1 MMTKKSKGGFSVPN
15 PDLKSSQIRGNIP
28 PKGEAM
34 TLGEKIRELRKRKN
48 LTQQQLAEMAGIDD
62 TYLSKI
68 ENDRLEYT
76 PSIRTILDLAK
87 ALEVDELELLAL
99 AQKIPSPLAGIA
111 RDEKALRFFR
121 RATEAIK
128 APSEWEELLRFL
140 EERTGKR
147 GV

>member
-1 MMTKKSKGGFSVPN
+1 
-15 PDLKSSQIRGNIP
+15 
-28 PKGEAM
+28 M

-76 PSIRTILDLAK
+76 PSIQTILDLAK
-87 ALEVDELELLAL
+87 ALEVDELELLTL
-99 AQKIPSPLAGIA
+99 AQKVPSPLAGIA

-121 RATEAIK
+121 RATEAVK
-128 APSEWEELLRFL
+128 DPSECEELLHF
-140 EERTGKR
+140 
-147 GV
+147 